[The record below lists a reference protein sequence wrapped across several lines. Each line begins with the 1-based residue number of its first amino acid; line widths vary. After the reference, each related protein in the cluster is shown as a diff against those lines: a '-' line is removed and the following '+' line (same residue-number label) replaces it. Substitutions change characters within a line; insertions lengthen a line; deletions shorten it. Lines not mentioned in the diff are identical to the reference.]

1 MNETLVVSDLKFA
14 FATSGYIKGEGHL
27 NVNNLSVNFWELILT
42 SSFLNIPTD
51 PLLHY
56 NGFCCLY
63 CSIDGGDIIIA
74 VS

>member
-42 SSFLNIPTD
+42 SAFLNIPPD
-51 PLLHY
+51 SLLHY
-56 NGFCCLY
+56 NGFRLY
-63 CSIDGGDIIIA
+63 CSIDGEDIIA